1 MKQPISSTV
10 LILVTA
16 SALAVSSYHMN
27 KYCVAAIPIG
37 RLGCKLISTVPQ
49 TIAMKYVLIRREMIL
64 AYILKRTLGY
74 A

>member
-16 SALAVSSYHMN
+16 TALAVSSYHVS
-27 KYCVAAIPIG
+27 KYCLAALPIG
-37 RLGCKLISTVPQ
+37 RVGCKIIATVPQ
-49 TIAMKYVLIRREMIL
+49 TIAMKYVLIRREVIL
-64 AYILKRTLGY
+64 AYILKKTLGH